1 MFFFPSTSSFLQTLA
16 SLEFIFRSLPKC
28 QRSQSMPNLH
38 RSELTG
44 IDSEFFYNCAS
55 PKTPI
60 NSFGAFPFP
69 PYSNGA
75 GFWRQKKLPFKNEDS
90 WSFGSYFL
98 FRRRFCRAD
107 NNNFTTAPGGKHG
120 VTDTHGFWRFWNFFL
135 ETRKRESAVVWC
147 ACASGNACDYGFKD
161 SDVVLI
167 LNGRI
172 CGRCW
177 MGRHVGV
184 VVIVMIVWLPWCS
197 LNDILFSHINVLVA
211 WYVSVDFMKWGMN
224 LRVISLR
231 RRRISTKSFRGGKV
245 CRFSAPS
252 LGQWVMPMTRARTSL
267 KSCPFLMGQYHV
279 HL

>member
-107 NNNFTTAPGGKHG
+107 NNNFTTAPGGKHS

-135 ETRKRESAVVWC
+135 ETRKRESTVVWC
-147 ACASGNACDYGFKD
+147 ACASGNACDYG
-161 SDVVLI
+161 
-167 LNGRI
+167 
-172 CGRCW
+172 
-177 MGRHVGV
+177 
-184 VVIVMIVWLPWCS
+184 
-197 LNDILFSHINVLVA
+197 
-211 WYVSVDFMKWGMN
+211 
-224 LRVISLR
+224 
-231 RRRISTKSFRGGKV
+231 
-245 CRFSAPS
+245 
-252 LGQWVMPMTRARTSL
+252 
-267 KSCPFLMGQYHV
+267 
-279 HL
+279 